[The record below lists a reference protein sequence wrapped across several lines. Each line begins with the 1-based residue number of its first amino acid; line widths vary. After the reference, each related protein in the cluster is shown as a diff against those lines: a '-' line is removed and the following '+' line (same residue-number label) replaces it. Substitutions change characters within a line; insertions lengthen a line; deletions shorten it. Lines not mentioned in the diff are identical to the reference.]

1 VGGAPAGPRPLL
13 QDVLETNFESDE
25 FMFRAGRSLR
35 DVEPQM
41 DFAVEDLSG
50 GRVADGVA

>member
-1 VGGAPAGPRPLL
+1 
-13 QDVLETNFESDE
+13 
-25 FMFRAGRSLR
+25 LR